1 MKKITLLNPQQAQEP
16 FLKNEGWSNTAS
28 CFIHGVTD
36 DLDIILLNA
45 VTFKETIDSNSL
57 RVKFGTSEYVIPLDT
72 YGQEITLELKSFED
86 LGVLLLINA
95 QPYLLRVYRATGQKS
110 IQQIGARFP
119 DICIVDFV
127 NRKNLTDLSP
137 LSGLHALTDLNLGG
151 CENLTDLSPISGL
164 HSLTNLNLL
173 GCENLTDLSPLSGL
187 HALINLN
194 LARCFNI
201 TNLTPLSGL
210 HVLTN
215 LNFYWCRNLTDLSPL
230 SGLHALT
237 NLNLE
242 SCRNLTDLSPI
253 SGLHALTNLNLT
265 HCINITNM
273 TPLSGLQALTNL
285 NIGSSGKLTDL
296 SPICGLHALTNL
308 NLESCRNL
316 TDLSPLSGLHALTNL
331 NLESCRNLT
340 DLSPL
345 SGLHALTNLNLTWC
359 SNLTDL
365 SPISGLHALTNLNLE
380 RCSNLTDLSPLS
392 GLHALTN
399 LDLSWCKNLTDL
411 SPLSGLHALTYLKV
425 GDCSKLT
432 DLSPL
437 SGLHA
442 LTNLNLTWCNK
453 LTELNPISG
462 LHALTNLN
470 LGSCSN
476 LTDLSPLSGLHALT
490 NLNLTWCSNL
500 TDLNP
505 ISGLHALTYLNL
517 SSCENL
523 TDLSPL
529 SCLHALTNLDLGSC
543 YNLTVLSPISGLH
556 ALTNLDLSSCENLTD
571 LSPIKGLHAIKNLNL
586 NNVKN
591 ITKIEAILKLEN
603 LENLDLKD
611 CPNIRDFKKL
621 ESLVRLRKL
630 EWIDP
635 LACSEVLMSIAFN
648 QQDISFIASDLNQW
662 IQELLLSKDAVLFS
676 SLLLNCISSIEPI
689 TRKTH
694 LAAVSTAM
702 RKRGIESESSN
713 DLDAFT
719 WDTWCNL
726 VLDLDA
732 DEAFACFELAVNELN
747 IPRETGVILGPVV
760 IAASEFIQKYPSEK
774 VKTVHWV
781 NEQLNQL
788 ESFPQE
794 TRQIAPSAAVF
805 FASLNQKEEVLYWLQ
820 KATDE
825 KAPLWREHVILA
837 LINYY
842 ANVGN
847 FSEARRLLDE
857 MQIQEEKDKAIA
869 SLAQVMAANFPIEA
883 GFLLDDIEQT
893 SISTATALNLLQQP
907 AMLREPQG
915 IYQLLLHLQ
924 SNPDELASTIE
935 IMIQQDTEGK
945 VASSLKQLFVEPQAS
960 GPSATVLLELCKHP
974 AISNYV
980 KPRALEKYKAQ
991 LHERLDLEKTVSVAH
1006 LIDEMLQENMID
1018 EEEAHELTQQIL
1030 NT

>member
-16 FLKNEGWSNTAS
+16 FLKKNGWLDG
-28 CFIHGVTD
+28 IYGVTD
-36 DLDIILLNA
+36 DSNYTIVDA
-45 VTFKETIDSNSL
+45 ATFEEISYTNSL
-57 RVKFGTSEYVIPLDT
+57 GVNFGTEYLIPLDT
-72 YGQEITLELKSFED
+72 FGQEITLELKSHEE

-95 QPYLLRVYRATGQKS
+95 HPYLLFVYESTDQKT
-110 IQQIGARFP
+110 IQQIGTRFP
-119 DICIVDFV
+119 DLCIVDLF
-127 NRKNLTDLSP
+127 
-137 LSGLHALTDLNLGG
+137 G
-151 CENLTDLSPISGL
+151 
-164 HSLTNLNLL
+164 
-173 GCENLTDLSPLSGL
+173 
-187 HALINLN
+187 
-194 LARCFNI
+194 
-201 TNLTPLSGL
+201 
-210 HVLTN
+210 
-215 LNFYWCRNLTDLSPL
+215 CRNLNDLSPL

-237 NLNLE
+237 NLNL
-242 SCRNLTDLSPI
+242 CQC
-253 SGLHALTNLNLT
+253 A
-265 HCINITNM
+265 
-273 TPLSGLQALTNL
+273 
-285 NIGSSGKLTDL
+285 
-296 SPICGLHALTNL
+296 
-308 NLESCRNL
+308 
-316 TDLSPLSGLHALTNL
+316 
-331 NLESCRNLT
+331 
-340 DLSPL
+340 
-345 SGLHALTNLNLTWC
+345 
-359 SNLTDL
+359 
-365 SPISGLHALTNLNLE
+365 
-380 RCSNLTDLSPLS
+380 NLTDLSPLS

-399 LDLSWCKNLTDL
+399 LDLSQSQFN
-411 SPLSGLHALTYLKV
+411 
-425 GDCSKLT
+425 

-442 LTNLNLTWCNK
+442 LTNLNLRNAGGINDLSP
-453 LTELNPISG
+453 LTGLQALTNLNLEGCYDLTDLTPLGG
-462 LHALTNLN
+462 LHALTNLDLSN
-470 LGSCSN
+470 CAN
-476 LTDLSPLSGLHALT
+476 LTDLGPISCLHALTDLNLARCSKLTGLNPLSGLHALT
-490 NLNLTWCSNL
+490 NLNLARCSKL
-500 TDLNP
+500 TK
-505 ISGLHALTYLNL
+505 
-517 SSCENL
+517 
-523 TDLSPL
+523 
-529 SCLHALTNLDLGSC
+529 
-543 YNLTVLSPISGLH
+543 V
-556 ALTNLDLSSCENLTD
+556 
-571 LSPIKGLHAIKNLNL
+571 
-586 NNVKN
+586 
-591 ITKIEAILKLEN
+591 EAIIKLEN
-603 LENLDLKD
+603 LEDLNLSD

-621 ESLVRLRKL
+621 EGLVRLKEL

-635 LACSEVLMSIAFN
+635 VACTEVLMAIAYN
-648 QQDISFIASDLNQW
+648 QNSISFIELYLEVW
-662 IQELLLSKDAVLFS
+662 TQELLLSKDAVLFS
-676 SLLLNCISSIEPI
+676 SLLLNCINCIEPK

-694 LAAVSTAM
+694 LEELSTAM

-747 IPRETGVILGPVV
+747 ISRETEIILGPVV
-760 IAASEFIQKYPSEK
+760 IAASEFIQKHPSEK
-774 VKTVHWV
+774 EKTVHWV

-788 ESFPQE
+788 ENYPQE

-805 FASLNQKEEVLYWLQ
+805 FASINKKEEVLFWLQ

-825 KAPLWREHVILA
+825 KAPLWRERVILA

-857 MQIQEEKDKAIA
+857 MQIQEEKDKAIS

-945 VASSLKQLFVEPQAS
+945 VASSLKQLFLESQAS
-960 GPSATVLLELCKHP
+960 GPSASVLLELCKHP

-991 LHERLDLEKTVSVAH
+991 LHERLDLEMTVSVAH
-1006 LIDEMLQENMID
+1006 LIDEMLQQNMID